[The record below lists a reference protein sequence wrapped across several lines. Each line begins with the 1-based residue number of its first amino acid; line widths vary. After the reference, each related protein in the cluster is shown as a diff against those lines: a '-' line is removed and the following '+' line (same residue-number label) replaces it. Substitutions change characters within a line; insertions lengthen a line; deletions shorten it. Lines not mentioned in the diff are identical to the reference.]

1 MEFIIIMIDFIEFD
15 KYDIKLKSMISY
27 YSILYYTK
35 LYQIK
40 LHHN

>member
-27 YSILYYTK
+27 YTILHYTILYH
-35 LYQIK
+35 IIS
-40 LHHN
+40 